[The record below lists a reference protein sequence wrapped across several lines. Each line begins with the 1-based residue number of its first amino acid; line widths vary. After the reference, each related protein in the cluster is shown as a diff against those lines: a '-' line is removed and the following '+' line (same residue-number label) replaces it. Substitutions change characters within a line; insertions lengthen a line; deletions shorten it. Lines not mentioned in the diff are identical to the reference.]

1 MLINITDDIV
11 RLHKAGILD
20 RLLCDKTTG
29 RNILWAT
36 DAYAEL
42 GARYERNEEIAPEL
56 ITGASLGVIK
66 TRARKAFEQQT
77 ERTRHRAEVFTP
89 LWIVRKMCDHADE
102 AWFGYPD
109 VFFKDGAPTERVRFF
124 ENSHTWRD
132 YVDSRRMEITC
143 GEGPFLVSRYDA
155 ATGEIIPIAERVG
168 VLDRKLRV
176 VSENAENETEWLEWA
191 IRAFQSVYGYEWAG
205 DNLLIA
211 RVNLL
216 ASFRE
221 HFEARFGRLPE
232 ARVEKKL
239 ANIIAWNI
247 LQMDGLSYTVPY
259 SHAPEDQIS
268 LFESE
273 YRPPPLCRT
282 FNWRA
287 RKNVE
292 LKGVGTEMKFDFI
305 IGNPPYQE
313 ETQDTSDKPIYNDFM
328 DATYELGEKVE
339 LISPARFLFDAGKTP
354 KAWNRKMLENSH
366 LKVLWYEQDSGK
378 VFSNTDIK
386 GGVVITYRDK
396 GTDFGAIEHFVP
408 QETLRAIL
416 YKVKNG
422 MDSNSLAS
430 LVNAT
435 EYFKISGKMYE
446 EHPEFLTATIIVK
459 GKEVPLISK
468 GHENDLTSN
477 ILDKNPSIFFAE
489 KPSDSESYA
498 MVYGREQNRRV
509 LRYIKA
515 SYLQTR
521 PALYQYKIVLPESN
535 NNGTFGET
543 IVDPFVADEG
553 VATTQTFITIGG
565 FSTKSEAENALKY
578 IKGKFARAMLGTLK
592 ITQHNKRDVWRNVP
606 LQDFTP
612 ASDID
617 WSKSIPEIDQQL
629 YRKYGLDQTEID
641 FIESH
646 VKEMT

>member
-1 MLINITDDIV
+1 MPVLINITDDIV

-42 GARYERNEEIAPEL
+42 GPRYERNEEIAPEL

-109 VFFKDGAPTERVRFF
+109 VFFKDGAPTEHVRFF

-132 YVDSRRMEITC
+132 YVDARRMEITC

-155 ATGEIIPIAERVG
+155 ATGEIIPVAERVG

-176 VSENAENETEWLEWA
+176 VSENAADEAEWLGWA
-191 IRAFQSVYGYEWAG
+191 ARAFQASYGYEWAG

-211 RVNLL
+211 RINLL

-221 HFEARFGRLPE
+221 HFDARFGHSPE
-232 ARVEKKL
+232 ARTEKKL

-247 LQMDGLSYTVPY
+247 LQMDGLTYAVPY
-259 SHAPEDQIS
+259 AHAVDDQIS

-292 LKGVGTEMKFDFI
+292 LKGVGAEMKFDFI
-305 IGNPPYQE
+305 IGNPPYQD
-313 ETQDTSDKPIYNDFM
+313 ETLGENKGFAPPIYDKFM
-328 DATYELGEKVE
+328 EEAYKVADKVE
-339 LISPARFLFDAGKTP
+339 LIHPARFLFNAGSTP
-354 KAWNRKMLENSH
+354 KAWNQKMLADPH
-366 LKVLWYEQDSGK
+366 LRILYYEQDASK
-378 VFSNTDIK
+378 IFPNTTIM
-386 GGVVITYRDK
+386 GGVAISYHDARENYGQIGTFTAFSELNSILHKTEQIAKNRFLPDIIFIQNRFELDSLYRDYPALSSVIGSNGK
-396 GTDFGAIEHFVP
+396 DKRFRNNAFDKIPLFTDEKQSDDDIQVLGIQDNKRKWKFFPQKYLDTNHENIMLWKVLVPRANGSKAIGEVK
-408 QETLRAIL
+408 ETAVI
-416 YKVKNG
+416 G
-422 MDSNSLAS
+422 
-430 LVNAT
+430 
-435 EYFKISGKMYE
+435 E
-446 EHPEFLTATIIVK
+446 
-459 GKEVPLISK
+459 PLIASPLQAYTQSFI
-468 GHENDLTSN
+468 GIGAFNT
-477 ILDKNPSIFFAE
+477 
-489 KPSDSESYA
+489 
-498 MVYGREQNRRV
+498 QN
-509 LRYIKA
+509 
-515 SYLQTR
+515 
-521 PALYQYKIVLPESN
+521 
-535 NNGTFGET
+535 
-543 IVDPFVADEG
+543 
-553 VATTQTFITIGG
+553 
-565 FSTKSEAENALKY
+565 EAEAANKY
-578 IKGKFARAMLGTLK
+578 VKTKYARCMLGVLK
-592 ITQHNKRDVWRNVP
+592 ITQDNNRETWAYVP
-606 LQDFTP
+606 LQDFTT

-629 YRKYGLDQTEID
+629 YRKYGLDQAEID

>member
-42 GARYERNEEIAPEL
+42 GQRYERNEEIAPEL

-132 YVDSRRMEITC
+132 YVDARRMEITC

-155 ATGEIIPIAERVG
+155 ATGEIIPVAERVG

-176 VSENAENETEWLEWA
+176 VSENTADEAEWLEWA

-221 HFEARFGRLPE
+221 HFEAHFGHLPE
-232 ARVEKKL
+232 ARTEKKL

-247 LQMDGLSYTVPY
+247 LQMDGLTYTVPY

-313 ETQDTSDKPIYNDFM
+313 EQVSEDFDGSLKNYAPPIYNRFM
-328 DATYELGEKVE
+328 EECYSIANAVE
-339 LISPARFLFDAGKTP
+339 LIHPARFLFNAGSTP
-354 KAWNRKMLENSH
+354 KAWNEKMLSDKH
-366 LKVLWYEQDSGK
+366 FKVLFYEEDGSK
-378 VFSNTDIK
+378 VFPSLSTPLR
-386 GGVVITYRDK
+386 GGVAITYRDARK
-396 GTDFGAIEHFVP
+396 DFGAIQAFTKYPEINDILHKVIYCKSF
-408 QETLRAIL
+408 ETLMGIVYSRTSYRFTDLMHAENPYAITR
-416 YKVKNG
+416 V
-422 MDSNSLAS
+422 
-430 LVNAT
+430 
-435 EYFKISGKMYE
+435 
-446 EHPEFLTATIIVK
+446 
-459 GKEVPLISK
+459 SK
-468 GHENDLTSN
+468 GHAYDMSSN
-477 ILDKNPSIFFAE
+477 IMGLIPELFLAE
-489 KPSDSESYA
+489 KPNDGKDYIQIL
-498 MVYGREQNRRV
+498 GRENNKRIYKFIRRDYVKQVDNLDFYKVYVAQANGSGEFGDV
-509 LRYIKA
+509 LSEPVVEKPGVG
-515 SYLQTR
+515 ST
-521 PALYQYKIVLPESN
+521 E
-535 NNGTFGET
+535 TFLSIGKLET
-543 IVDPFVADEG
+543 IE
-553 VATTQTFITIGG
+553 
-565 FSTKSEAENALKY
+565 EAESLVKY
-578 IKGKFARAMLGTLK
+578 IKTKFSRALLSVLK
-592 ITQHNKRDVWRNVP
+592 VTQNGNKPVWKMIP
-606 LQDFTP
+606 LQDFTS

-629 YRKYGLDQTEID
+629 YRKYGLDQNEID

>member
-20 RLLCDKTTG
+20 CLLWDKTTG

-89 LWIVRKMCDHADE
+89 LWIARKMCDHADE

-109 VFFKDGAPTERVRFF
+109 VFFKDGVPTERVRFF
-124 ENSHTWRD
+124 ENKHTWRD

-155 ATGEIIPIAERVG
+155 ANGELIPVAERVG
-168 VLDRKLRV
+168 FLDRKLRV
-176 VSENAENETEWLEWA
+176 VSENAETEAEWLTWA
-191 IRAFQSVYGYEWAG
+191 IRAFQASYGYEWAG

-221 HFEARFGRLPE
+221 HFEARFGHSPE
-232 ARVEKKL
+232 ARTEKKL

-247 LQMDGLSYTVPY
+247 LQMDGLSYAVPY

-287 RKNVE
+287 RKNVA

-313 ETQDTSDKPIYNDFM
+313 ETESDSTRKPPIYNNFM
-328 DATYELGEKVE
+328 DEAFSIGSKVE
-339 LISPARFLFDAGKTP
+339 LITPARFLFNAGYTP
-354 KAWNRKMLENSH
+354 KAWNEKMLNDEH
-366 LKVLWYEQDSGK
+366 FQILYYEPDSYK
-378 VFSNTDIK
+378 VFSGVEIK
-386 GGVVITYRDK
+386 GGVAISYRDENK
-396 GTDFGAIEHFVP
+396 AFGAIETFTKYR
-408 QETLRAIL
+408 ELNGIL
-416 YKVKNG
+416 KKVKQI
-422 MDSNSLAS
+422 SSLYIDHIIS
-430 LVNAT
+430 AT
-435 EYFKISGKMYE
+435 LSFKLSPLMLKEHPNTVGRLRTSAFTNLAEIFYE
-446 EHPEFLTATIIVK
+446 ECPNDEKEYVSMVGLLN
-459 GKEVPLISK
+459 GKRVRRYVRRDYLVDNS
-468 GHENDLTSN
+468 GT
-477 ILDKNPSIFFAE
+477 LDKYTLLVPN
-489 KPSDSESYA
+489 
-498 MVYGREQNRRV
+498 
-509 LRYIKA
+509 A
-515 SYLQTR
+515 SG
-521 PALYQYKIVLPESN
+521 
-535 NNGTFGET
+535 NGEFGEKLSGFE
-543 IVDPFVADEG
+543 IAEPG
-553 VATTQTFITIGG
+553 VAFSQTFNAFGCCN
-565 FSTKSEAENALKY
+565 TKGEAENIGKY
-578 IKGKFARAMLGTLK
+578 IKTKLARSLLGVLK
-592 ITQHNKRDVWRNVP
+592 ITQHLPAPKWKYVP

-617 WSKSIPEIDQQL
+617 WSKSIAEIDQQL

>member
-42 GARYERNEEIAPEL
+42 GPRYERNEEIAPEL

-102 AWFGYPD
+102 TWFGYPN

-132 YVDSRRMEITC
+132 YVDARRMEITC

-155 ATGEIIPIAERVG
+155 ATGEIIPVAERVG

-176 VSENAENETEWLEWA
+176 VSENAADEAEWLEWA
-191 IRAFQSVYGYEWAG
+191 IRAFQASYGYEWAG

-221 HFEARFGRLPE
+221 HFEARFGHSPE
-232 ARVEKKL
+232 ARTEKKL

-247 LQMDGLSYTVPY
+247 LQMDGLTYAVPY
-259 SHAPEDQIS
+259 AHAVDDQIS

-313 ETQDTSDKPIYNDFM
+313 DIADGGNKTYAAPIYNRFLDCAYQIS
-328 DATYELGEKVE
+328 DRVE
-339 LISPARFLFDAGKTP
+339 MIHPARFLFNAGSTP
-354 KAWNRKMLENSH
+354 KQWNKQMLGDTH
-366 LKVLWYEQDSGK
+366 LKVVFYEQDASK
-378 VFSNTDIK
+378 VFNNTEIK
-386 GGVVITYRDK
+386 GGVAITYHDTTRN
-396 GTDFGAIEHFVP
+396 FGAIGTFTAYSELNSIIKKVRDFSDFSKLSSIVVTSYAYHFSDKLHSDYP
-408 QETLRAIL
+408 DAADAL
-416 YKVKNG
+416 
-422 MDSNSLAS
+422 
-430 LVNAT
+430 
-435 EYFKISGKMYE
+435 
-446 EHPEFLTATIIVK
+446 
-459 GKEVPLISK
+459 SK
-468 GHENDLTSN
+468 GHAYDLKSN
-477 ILDKNPSIFFAE
+477 VFARLPQVFLQE
-489 KPSDSESYA
+489 KPNDGYEYLQI
-498 MVYGREQNRRV
+498 YGRDNNERICKFIRAEYMNKVVNLYKYKVFLPAASGNGGLGEELASPFVVAPGIGSTETFCSIGAFDTEAEAQNA
-509 LRYIKA
+509 LCYIKA
-515 SYLQTR
+515 KFTR
-521 PALYQYKIVLPESN
+521 ALLSVLK
-535 NNGTFGET
+535 
-543 IVDPFVADEG
+543 V
-553 VATTQTFITIGG
+553 
-565 FSTKSEAENALKY
+565 
-578 IKGKFARAMLGTLK
+578 
-592 ITQHNKRDVWRNVP
+592 TQHITPEKWDYVP

-617 WSKSIPEIDQQL
+617 WSKPIPEIDQQL
-629 YRKYGLDQTEID
+629 YRKYGLDQAEID

>member
-42 GARYERNEEIAPEL
+42 GARYDRNEEIAPEL
-56 ITGASLGVIK
+56 ITGANLGVIK

-89 LWIVRKMCDHADE
+89 LWIVRKMCDALDE

-124 ENSHTWRD
+124 ENKHTWRD

-155 ATGEIIPIAERVG
+155 ATGETIPVAERVG

-176 VSENAENETEWLEWA
+176 VSENAADEAEWLEWA
-191 IRAFQSVYGYEWAG
+191 IRAFQSVYGYEWTG

-216 ASFRE
+216 TSFRE
-221 HFEARFGRLPE
+221 HFEARFRHLPE
-232 ARVEKKL
+232 ARTEKKL

-247 LQMDGLSYTVPY
+247 WQMDGLSYTVPY

-292 LKGVGTEMKFDFI
+292 LKGVGAEMKFDFI
-305 IGNPPYQE
+305 IGNPPYQD
-313 ETQDTSDKPIYNDFM
+313 ETLGENKGFAPPIYDKFM
-328 DATYELGEKVE
+328 EEAYKVADKVE
-339 LISPARFLFDAGKTP
+339 LIHPARFLFNAGSTP
-354 KAWNRKMLENSH
+354 KAWNQKMLADPH
-366 LKVLWYEQDSGK
+366 LKVLYYEQDGSK
-378 VFSNTDIK
+378 VFSNTEIK
-386 GGVVITYRDK
+386 GGVAITYHDNTAVFGALRIFTPYQELNAILQKAAPTDDAHSLSSIMYNQMRFNLDTLYAKHPEYRAVIGSNGRDK
-396 GTDFGAIEHFVP
+396 RFRNNIFEKVP
-408 QETLRAIL
+408 LFTEE
-416 YKVKNG
+416 
-422 MDSNSLAS
+422 MHLAS
-430 LVNAT
+430 DVRVIGVIKNKRQWR
-435 EYFKISGKMYE
+435 YF
-446 EHPEFLTATIIVK
+446 PLEFID
-459 GKEVPLISK
+459 SS
-468 GHENDLTSN
+468 HEN
-477 ILDKNPSIFFAE
+477 IFAW
-489 KPSDSESYA
+489 KVLVA
-498 MVYGREQNRRV
+498 RV
-509 LRYIKA
+509 NG
-515 SYLQTR
+515 SG
-521 PALYQYKIVLPESN
+521 VLGDVLSTPIICAPN
-535 NNGTFGET
+535 
-543 IVDPFVADEG
+543 EG
-553 VATTQTFITIGG
+553 YTQTFIGIGS
-565 FSTKSEAENALKY
+565 FASSEDANSALKY
-578 IKGKFARAMLGTLK
+578 IKTKFLRLLLGTLK
-592 ITQHNKRDVWRNVP
+592 ITQDNSIETWRMIP

-617 WSKSIPEIDQQL
+617 WSKSIAEIDQQL

>member
-1 MLINITDDIV
+1 MPVLINITDDIV

-42 GARYERNEEIAPEL
+42 GPRYERNEEIAPEL

-89 LWIVRKMCDHADE
+89 LWVVRQMCDALDE

-109 VFFKDGAPTERVRFF
+109 VFFKDGVPTEHVRFF
-124 ENSHTWRD
+124 ENKHTWRD

-155 ATGEIIPIAERVG
+155 ATGEIIPVAERVG
-168 VLDRKLRV
+168 LLDRKLRV
-176 VSENAENETEWLEWA
+176 VSENAEDEAEWLTWA
-191 IRAFQSVYGYEWAG
+191 LRAFQASYGYEWAG

-216 ASFRE
+216 VSLWE
-221 HFEARFGRLPE
+221 HFKACFGHSPE

-247 LQMDGLSYTVPY
+247 LQMDGLVYTVPY

-305 IGNPPYQE
+305 IGNPPYQD
-313 ETQDTSDKPIYNDFM
+313 ETLGENKGFAPPIYDKFM
-328 DATYELGEKVE
+328 EEAYKVADKVE
-339 LISPARFLFDAGKTP
+339 LIHPARFLFNAGSTP
-354 KAWNRKMLENSH
+354 KAWNQKMLHDEH
-366 LKVLWYEQDSGK
+366 FKVLHYEADASRI
-378 VFSNTDIK
+378 FPNTDIK
-386 GGVVITYRDK
+386 GGVVVSYRDETK
-396 GTDFGAIEHFVP
+396 SFGEIGIFTP
-408 QETLRAIL
+408 QEELQTIL
-416 YKVKNG
+416 KKTI
-422 MDSNSLAS
+422 SNRG
-430 LVNAT
+430 
-435 EYFKISGKMYE
+435 YISDIGVSGYSYHFTDQMHA
-446 EHPEFLTATIIVK
+446 EHPEARGFQ
-459 GKEVPLISK
+459 SK
-468 GHENDLTSN
+468 GHDYDLKSN
-477 ILDKNPSIFFAE
+477 VLDKLT
-489 KPSDSESYA
+489 
-498 MVYGREQNRRV
+498 MVFWDQIPNDGKEYIVIVGRSNNERV
-509 LRYIKA
+509 RKYTRKDYINQVSNLDAYKLVIPKA
-515 SYLQTR
+515 SG
-521 PALYQYKIVLPESN
+521 I
-535 NNGTFGET
+535 GTFGEVLGPST
-543 IVDPFVADEG
+543 VESPG
-553 VATTQTFITIGG
+553 VGHTETFFSIGT
-565 FSTKSEAENALKY
+565 FETKAEAENLHKY
-578 IKGKFARAMLGTLK
+578 LKGKLARALLSISKKTQN
-592 ITQHNKRDVWRNVP
+592 ITPGNFKYVP

-617 WSKSIPEIDQQL
+617 WSKSIPEIDRQL